1 LRIKIYVI
9 YIYMPRNTR
18 NTRGRPRTNSRYS
31 FAKNT
36 AGQRKAATTIQSA
49 YRNRRT
55 FRKNLQPFVETKA
68 FQSGNVGITNYLSS
82 TTASDTPAG
91 TGAFNIIVP
100 NCFYEKEQG
109 VADHQMV
116 GDSCYSRYLT
126 TKMRLMFP
134 QGNNV
139 LVYPT
144 SITVYQVWVKAPL
157 AATPYTSPGI
167 NNVSQADIELHVKQQ
182 CQEFYSTL
190 DDKLEF
196 REKLRGVKVISRR
209 KVFLKRDKSIVQPPF
224 GIISHESP
232 GWSHVVAGGTA
243 DWYGTFKWP
252 CKSKLHYEESSS
264 LVGAGITHYLN
275 RPPSS
280 LGYPAL
286 IIYNPNFADQA
297 TTDGGEFGTVD
308 RRIKIQYRSKHWFG
322 DQ

>member
-1 LRIKIYVI
+1 
-9 YIYMPRNTR
+9 MPGRGKGRGGRGGGRGSRGPNI
-18 NTRGRPRTNSRYS
+18 RGRRAGA
-31 FAKNT
+31 AK
-36 AGQRKAATTIQSA
+36 TIQQA
-49 YRNRRT
+49 YRNRKQ
-55 FRKNLQPFVETKA
+55 FRRNIQPFVETKA
-68 FQSGNVGITNYLSS
+68 FQSGNVGVVNYLSN
-82 TTASDTPAG
+82 TATAPG

-139 LVYPT
+139 LVQPC

-157 AATPYTSPGI
+157 AATPYTTPGV
-167 NNVSQADIELHVKQQ
+167 NNVTQADIELHVKQQ
-182 CQEFYSTL
+182 CQEFFSTL

-196 REKLRGVKVISRR
+196 REKLRGVKVIGRR
-209 KVFLKRDKSIVQPPF
+209 KVRLSRDTSIVNPPF
-224 GIISHESP
+224 NSLANNTGSGAPNVII
-232 GWSHVVAGGTA
+232 GGTQ

-252 CKSKLHYEESSS
+252 CKQKLWYEESQS

-275 RPPSS
+275 RPPKN

-286 IIYNPNFADQA
+286 IIYNPNFAEQQVLSASNDPPNA
-297 TTDGGEFGTVD
+297 DPLLGDID
-308 RRIKIQYRSKHWFG
+308 RRIRIQYRSKHWFG